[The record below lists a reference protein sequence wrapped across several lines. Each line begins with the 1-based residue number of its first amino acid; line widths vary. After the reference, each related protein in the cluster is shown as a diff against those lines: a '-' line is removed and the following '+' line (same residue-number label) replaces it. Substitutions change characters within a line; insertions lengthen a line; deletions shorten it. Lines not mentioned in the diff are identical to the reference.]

1 MCWGELWESGRIVI
15 RRRNLLVCVLF
26 LPIAFSSLHYCVL
39 RQLSCTY
46 FLSLAKVCEVN
57 LGFVLDA
64 SGTTRMPFDQE
75 KFVLLEVAREFNLQP
90 LGTQAAVAR
99 CVTKMCS
106 VTMAWFDCSFF
117 LPLTL
122 LPT

>member
-1 MCWGELWESGRIVI
+1 MS
-15 RRRNLLVCVLF
+15 
-26 LPIAFSSLHYCVL
+26 
-39 RQLSCTY
+39 
-46 FLSLAKVCEVN
+46 

-106 VTMAWFDCSFF
+106 VTMVWFDCLFV
-117 LPLTL
+117 LPLNL